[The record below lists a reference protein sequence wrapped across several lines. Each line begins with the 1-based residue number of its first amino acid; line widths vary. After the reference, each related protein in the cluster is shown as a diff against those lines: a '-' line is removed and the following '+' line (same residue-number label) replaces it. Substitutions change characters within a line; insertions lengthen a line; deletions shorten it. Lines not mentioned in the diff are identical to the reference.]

1 MTGQVVQQT
10 NVPYVPPAR
19 TPRSSILNIAEVREG
34 ISFLDPDG
42 LVWSYNCIGID
53 VNSIDCAGFT
63 GMTKRFDGPSST
75 DGAMFVVQGGMR
87 CKPFGFSVDDP
98 AVRKAFEAKE
108 PEGVSTGLYETVFAS
123 ATDITPGAGTGLP
136 PTTAL
141 GLLEGKGQLDYA
153 GDFIIH
159 LGPGMV
165 SMLAT
170 NGAIRVGANGIL
182 TTMLGTPIAVSA
194 GYETKTAGK
203 LDADQWAFV
212 TGAVVL
218 ARGEVQFQSQL
229 DRDTNDITALY
240 ERLYIAGVDCLVAK
254 VKVKVF

>member
-10 NVPYVPPAR
+10 GIPFVPPAR

-53 VNSIDCAGFT
+53 VNPIDCAGFT
-63 GMTKRFDGPSST
+63 GMTKRFDPPSST
-75 DGAMFVVQGGMR
+75 DGAMFVVQGGMT

-98 AVRKAFEAKE
+98 NVRKAFEAKE

-123 ATDITPGAGTGLP
+123 AADITPGAGGLP

-153 GDFIIH
+153 GNPIIH
-159 LGPGMV
+159 LGPGMI

-170 NGAIRVGANGIL
+170 NGAIQVGANGTL
-182 TTMLGTPIAVSA
+182 TTLLGTPIAVSA

-203 LDADQWAFV
+203 LDAEQWAFV
-212 TGAVVL
+212 SGAMVL

-229 DRDTNDITALY
+229 NRENNDITVLY
-240 ERLYIAGVDCLVAK
+240 ERLYVAGVDCLVAK